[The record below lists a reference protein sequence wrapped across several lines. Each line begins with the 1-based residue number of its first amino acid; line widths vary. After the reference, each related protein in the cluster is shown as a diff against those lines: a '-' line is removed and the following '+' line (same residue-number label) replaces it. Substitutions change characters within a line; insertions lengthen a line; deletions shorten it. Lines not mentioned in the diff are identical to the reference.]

1 MFTKPYRDSVRAVLG
16 AFLVKRCAEACEG
29 RMAGIK
35 AVALDIGVD
44 VAKLDAALQTHD
56 VSVPPG
62 AAGVTTGMT
71 DTLTEALVSIYD
83 HVHAKVSIC
92 GLTWSD
98 RTAVVEVGLEGPLNE
113 DVGDALKGAAAELL
127 NVRVVGSSVEREV
140 DDDDRKVEYTWKITV
155 EGWVDEER
163 GKECERLLRRKRD
176 AENVAYY
183 EEQLAK
189 ARKRLEQDSASENP

>member
-1 MFTKPYRDSVRAVLG
+1 MFTKPDTDSVRTVL
-16 AFLVKRCAEACEG
+16 AASIVKRCTEAGER
-29 RMAGIK
+29 RMAGIG
-35 AVALDIGVD
+35 AAASELGVD
-44 VAKLDAALQTHD
+44 AAKLDAALQVHNI
-56 VSVPPG
+56 SVPPG
-62 AAGVTTGMT
+62 AAGVTTEMT

-83 HVHAKVSIC
+83 HVHAKVSFC
-92 GLTWSD
+92 DLTWSD

-127 NVRVVGSSVEREV
+127 NVRVTGSSVEREV
-140 DDDDRKVEYTWKITV
+140 DDDDRKIEFTWKITI

-183 EEQLAK
+183 EERLAE